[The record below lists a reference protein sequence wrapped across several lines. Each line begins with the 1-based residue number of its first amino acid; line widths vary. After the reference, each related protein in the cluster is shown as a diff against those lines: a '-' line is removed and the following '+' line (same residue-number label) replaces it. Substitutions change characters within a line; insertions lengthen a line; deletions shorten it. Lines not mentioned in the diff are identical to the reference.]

1 MNLKFWS
8 WELKF
13 STLLVL
19 RRSVSHRWF
28 PSPKQI
34 SRFQNQ
40 NPCENLNRTSF
51 AQTSWFL
58 VKVHIKAN
66 SCRIILFEQFWIPEW
81 RNRSQKSNLH
91 EKLGKIRLSWKF
103 LLFGQHLCKSQ
114 LLEIG
119 HLHNF
124 WASNEETGPKIGMY
138 AKNWVRQV
146 CFENFDFGQGQ
157 RSTWLKHFL
166 SLSLSF
172 FFFLQAVR
180 TGSGFQVGQTG

>member
-1 MNLKFWS
+1 MNLKFWL
-8 WELKF
+8 WEPEF
-13 STLLVL
+13 WTLPVL
-19 RRSVSHRWF
+19 QRSGSYWWF

-114 LLEIG
+114 LLEIRR
-119 HLHNF
+119 LRNLRVL
-124 WASNEETGPKIGMY
+124 NEESDSKIVMDS
-138 AKNWVRQV
+138 KN
-146 CFENFDFGQGQ
+146 
-157 RSTWLKHFL
+157 
-166 SLSLSF
+166 
-172 FFFLQAVR
+172 
-180 TGSGFQVGQTG
+180 